1 MVMHALRPGP
11 TQAEF
16 DQPAIDGELS
26 SRLDVFPSEAESPKL
41 PVPTKRPVEP
51 LLREEALIRT
61 DAPQAPSEP
70 RGRVAGFSIFVLAV
84 AMAMAGV
91 VWLGMPSLGPGQG
104 SLRIETDAAGADVLL
119 DGTYRGKTPLLLSL
133 TAGEHTLVVQQG
145 SARRSVPVSVTARET
160 VVHHISLPSEQP
172 SAQTTGGVEITSEP
186 GGQLVIVDGQ
196 SSGVT
201 PLTITGLSP
210 GAHEIILR
218 RDGRFV
224 RRTVQI
230 DAGVTTSLMVTAGTQ
245 GPSSGWLTVS
255 VPIALQIY
263 EGAELIGTSASDR
276 ILVPTGTHTYDLVNT
291 ALGFRITETVQVSAG
306 QTASLTVSLPRG
318 TINVNAVPWAQV
330 WLDGQPLGETPI
342 GNVTW
347 TIGEH
352 ELILRHPDF
361 GERRVT
367 ATITTGDPTRV
378 AVDMRMPQ

>member
-1 MVMHALRPGP
+1 MVMHALRSGSK
-11 TQAEF
+11 QAEL
-16 DQPAIDGELS
+16 DHEPAADGES
-26 SRLDVFPSEAESPKL
+26 ASRLDVFPSEIESPKL
-41 PVPTKRPVEP
+41 PVPTRRPA
-51 LLREEALIRT
+51 EALLSQ
-61 DAPQAPSEP
+61 DAAGKPDSATTQP
-70 RGRVAGFSIFVLAV
+70 RGRVAYFSIFVLMV

-91 VWLGMPSLGPGQG
+91 VWLGMPSLGPEQG
-104 SLRIETDAAGADVLL
+104 SLRVETEAAGADVIL

-133 TAGEHTLVVQQG
+133 AAGDHSLVVQQG
-145 SARRSVPVSVTARET
+145 TASRTLPVSIVARET
-160 VVHHISLPSEQP
+160 VVHHISMPAAQP
-172 SAQTTGGVEITSEP
+172 GTQATGGVEITSEP
-186 GGQLVIVDGQ
+186 VGQSVIVDGQ
-196 SSGVT
+196 PSGVT

-210 GAHEIILR
+210 GAHEIMLR
-218 RDGRFV
+218 RDGRFI

-230 DAGVTTSLMVTAGTQ
+230 DAGVTASLMVTTGLQ

-255 VPIALQIY
+255 VPIPLQVY
-263 EGAELIGTSASDR
+263 EGSELIGTSASER
-276 ILVPTGTHTYDLVNT
+276 ILVPSGTHTYDLVNT
-291 ALGFRITETVQVSAG
+291 ALGFRVTETVQISAG

-352 ELILRHPDF
+352 ELILRHPDL

-367 ATITTGDPTRV
+367 ATITTGEPTRV